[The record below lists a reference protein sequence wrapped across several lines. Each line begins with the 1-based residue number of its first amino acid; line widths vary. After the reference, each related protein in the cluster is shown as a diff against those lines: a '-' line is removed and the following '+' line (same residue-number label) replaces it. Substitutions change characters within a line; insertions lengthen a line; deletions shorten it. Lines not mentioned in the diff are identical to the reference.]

1 MEHKHIFAD
10 GTFYIAPP
18 NTCQVF
24 ITRTYITGLNGFYTT
39 SISILKNKEQAT
51 YEVLFDEIK
60 KKMLLNII
68 RILVF
73 LIKLK
78 IHVKGINL
86 PVANS

>member
-1 MEHKHIFAD
+1 MNIFMIFKNSNLIIFQSQFQAKLFMEHKHVFAD

-60 KKMLLNII
+60 KKCY
-68 RILVF
+68 
-73 LIKLK
+73 
-78 IHVKGINL
+78 
-86 PVANS
+86 